1 MGMYD
6 SFYDEDSECPKCHA
20 KITSD
25 WQTKHLQSHMESWRK
40 GDFLQYR
47 KLETIPEEER
57 KRKYGDTALAF
68 APLFRRTENYLS
80 DAPLL
85 LNGKVPVHESCDGCK
100 AWLEAYAKITNGRFA
115 GIVEV
120 EAEGEEKEL
129 VIIKPEATGKTL
141 REEFERR
148 LSHIQG
154 SCAHEK
160 AEWMNVKRAPSHSL
174 GRGLVC
180 LRCEKVLQTRRK

>member
-1 MGMYD
+1 MGLFD

-20 KITSD
+20 KVKGG
-25 WQTKHLQSHMESWRK
+25 WQTKHLDSFMESWRK

-57 KRKYGDTALAF
+57 KRKYGDAAPF
-68 APLFRRTENYLS
+68 PLFRRTENYLS
-80 DAPLL
+80 NAPLL
-85 LNGKVPVHESCDGCK
+85 FNGKVPVHQTCDGCK
-100 AWLEAYAKITNGRFA
+100 AWLEAYAKITNGRFV

-120 EAEGEEKEL
+120 EVDGEEKEL
-129 VIIKPEATGKTL
+129 VIIKPEATAKTL

-148 LSHIQG
+148 LSDLQE

-160 AEWMNVKRAPSHSL
+160 AERMNVEWAPGHSL
-174 GRGLVC
+174 IGGLVC
-180 LRCEKVLQTRRK
+180 LRCEKVLQTRQ

>member
-25 WQTKHLQSHMESWRK
+25 WQTKHLQSLMESWRK

-85 LNGKVPVHESCDGCK
+85 FNGKVPVHQSCDGCK
-100 AWLEAYAKITNGRFA
+100 AWLEAHAKIANGMFA

-120 EAEGEEKEL
+120 EADGEEKEL
-129 VIIKPEATGKTL
+129 VMTTPEGAAKIL

-148 LSHIQG
+148 LSHLQE

-160 AEWMNVKRAPSHSL
+160 AEWMNGEWAPGRSPS
-174 GRGLVC
+174 RGLVC
-180 LRCEKVLQTRRK
+180 LRCEKILQTRK